1 MIRKT
6 LIAAAAALPLA
17 LATPASAHGFNW
29 GGFAA
34 GAVVGGIVGSLA
46 RPYHYAPYYAP
57 PVYVAPPPYVAPQ
70 VYYPSCTPPV
80 HYDQHPPY
88 CAPFGPSGY
97 VIPPPDAMA
106 FWIQA
111 SLNALMGARLEVDGE
126 YGPATADAVA
136 VFQTAN
142 RLWADGIAGSAT
154 LAVLRTQVAAAHLS
168 PPPPPV
174 AWKEPPP
181 SPAPL
186 PAWKEP
192 PPPAP
197 PVKAKG

>member
-6 LIAAAAALPLA
+6 LTAAIAATAITAA
-17 LATPASAHGFNW
+17 LATPASAHGHFW

-34 GAVVGGIVGSLA
+34 GAIVGGIAGALA
-46 RPYHYAPYYAP
+46 PRPHYYAPYYYPP
-57 PVYVAPPPYVAPQ
+57 PVVVAPPPPYVPPT
-70 VYYPSCTPPV
+70 VYYPPCTPPV

-97 VIPPPDAMA
+97 VIPPPDPMTY
-106 FWIQA
+106 WIQA
-111 SLNALMGARLEVDGE
+111 TLNALIGAQLEVDGE

-136 VFQTAN
+136 VFQHAN

-154 LAVLRTQVAAAHLS
+154 LAVLRTQAQAAHLS
-168 PPPPPV
+168 LPPAAVAAAPPP
-174 AWKEPPP
+174 A
-181 SPAPL
+181 
-186 PAWKEP
+186 AWKEP